1 MVQSPI
7 GNKRISES
15 TLAIRVRNV
24 SKSFP
29 GVQALRKV
37 SFVLETGEVHGL
49 VGANGAGK
57 STFIRMLSGAS
68 TPDTG
73 DIEVQGL
80 PISFED
86 PRAQRDNGIA
96 AIYQELTIIPEMSA
110 VSNVFL
116 GEVPNRWFIVDRRGM
131 EKRFN
136 ELAEWMGVKISP
148 HAIAKTLSVANQQML
163 EIMRAVHAEHDVII
177 MDEPTAPLGP
187 FERARLYELIG
198 RLKENNVSII
208 FISHDLD
215 EVLRL
220 CDRVSVMRDGQLIE
234 TRQSSGWTKDSL
246 VKAML
251 GDIQIVPGRKRER
264 GGLKQ
269 LLRGAKPVV
278 ARGYLQ
284 HQFRTRRGRGS
295 RDRRPG
301 GRGTD
306 GSPPFRRRPRTAR
319 RGRMA
324 IGGEDCPWPQSV
336 REAIE
341 RGIALAPEDRKR
353 EGLVLSRSAL
363 CNLLLADINSASL
376 GPVILPA
383 MRRAEA
389 AVLAKQIG
397 FNPDRLDTD
406 ALHLSGGNQQKL
418 VIGKW
423 LHRRPRIL
431 LLDEPTRGIDLG
443 AKQEIFQTIR
453 SLSDEGMGVILVSSD
468 LEEVVE
474 HADRI
479 VVMARGKQI
488 ATLEGHEAS
497 VERILNLIFA
507 VESRPAM
514 AGVNQLASF

>member
-1 MVQSPI
+1 MVRSPI
-7 GNKRISES
+7 GNKRVSEL

-24 SKSFP
+24 WKSFP

-68 TPDTG
+68 TPDSG

-86 PRAQRDNGIA
+86 PRAQRSNGIA

-110 VSNVFL
+110 LSNVFL

-131 EKRFN
+131 EKRFR
-136 ELAEWMGVKISP
+136 ELAEWMSVKISP
-148 HAIAKTLSVANQQML
+148 HAIANTLSIANQQML

-187 FERARLYELIG
+187 FERSRLYDLIG

-220 CDRVSVMRDGQLIE
+220 CDRVSVMRDGQLLE
-234 TRQSSGWTKDSL
+234 TRPSSAWTKDTL
-246 VKAML
+246 VQSML
-251 GDIQIVPGRKRER
+251 GDIKIVPGRKRER
-264 GGLKQ
+264 GKVKE
-269 LLRGAKPVV
+269 LLRVQELTLPGKVSGINFELGEGDVLGIAGLVGAGRTEVLRCV
-278 ARGYLQ
+278 AGLELL
-284 HQFRTRRGRGS
+284 
-295 RDRRPG
+295 
-301 GRGTD
+301 
-306 GSPPFRRRPRTAR
+306 AE
-319 RGRMA
+319 GRMSIA
-324 IGGEDCPWPQSV
+324 GEDCAWPQSV
-336 REAIE
+336 REAID

-353 EGLVLSRSAL
+353 QGLVLSRSAL
-363 CNLLLADINSASL
+363 SNLLLADIGSGSV
-376 GPVILPA
+376 GPVMSSA
-383 MRRAEA
+383 ARRTKAIA
-389 AVLAKQIG
+389 LAQQIG
-397 FNPDRLDTD
+397 FNADRLDTD

-453 SLSDEGMGVILVSSD
+453 SLSDEGMGVVLVSSD

-474 HADRI
+474 YADRI
-479 VVMARGKQI
+479 LVMARGKQI
-488 ATLEGHEAS
+488 AMLDGAEAS

-507 VESRPAM
+507 VESRPSM
-514 AGVNQLASF
+514 AGVN